1 MKCRN
6 VKNYTTFD
14 VSLAY
19 FFLYKLNFRIKF
31 NHCKIRLNVLNY
43 QINNNLNKFYNFM
56 KILYI
61 KLLMLIIF
69 TQLFY
74 NCSDS
79 IVEST
84 PSVDEN
90 ENQNQEIILPNFSEI
105 QEKIFNQSCALSGCH
120 AGAANPNLSNN
131 SYERIVNKQSSS
143 GANYIEPG
151 DPDNSYLLQKVLGSN
166 ISGSRMPLNSSA
178 LSQNK
183 IDALVEWINNGAQNN

>member
-1 MKCRN
+1 MK
-6 VKNYTTFD
+6 V
-14 VSLAY
+14 
-19 FFLYKLNFRIKF
+19 
-31 NHCKIRLNVLNY
+31 
-43 QINNNLNKFYNFM
+43 M
-56 KILYI
+56 YI
-61 KLLMLIIF
+61 KLLVLVIF

-90 ENQNQEIILPNFSEI
+90 ENQNQEMILPKFSDI

-120 AGAANPNLSNN
+120 AGATNPNLSNN
-131 SYERIVNKQSSS
+131 SYTRIVNKQSSV

-166 ISGSRMPLNSSA
+166 NINGSRMPLNSSM

-183 IDALVEWINNGAQNN
+183 IDAFVEWINNGAQND